1 MTLNNL
7 QLHLIKILQ
16 GLSLQKLLNSIQKD
30 NHTLLC
36 VGPLSTNV
44 IDVAIKFSNQHEVP
58 LILVASR
65 RQIEAREF
73 GAGYV
78 NNWSTEELLEYV
90 NAKDAQN
97 IFFER
102 DHGGPWQSNY
112 EIKKNASVEES
123 MKIAK
128 RSYEVDIDAGMHIIH
143 IDPTI
148 PVAGEQLTYE
158 IVLSRLFELY
168 AHVSEYA
175 KSKNKKIL
183 IEVGTEEQ
191 SGSYTDL
198 KQLEDFIERIS
209 VFCKKNNFETPLF
222 IVIQTGAKVIES
234 RNVGLFERG
243 TSHDKMHLIKN
254 ILDSS
259 AIAKKHG
266 IQIKEHNADY
276 LSFENLALRPS
287 IGIKASNV
295 APEFGYLESK
305 ALLNLLNMYGT
316 RNDVERFV
324 DIVHNSKKWEKW
336 VAPESTLKKTEKVLL
351 AAHYCYSEPE
361 IVKIKDNLEFQLRR
375 RNIDMNE
382 YLKKAIMASFY
393 KYGSAF
399 GLIK

>member
-1 MTLNNL
+1 M
-7 QLHLIKILQ
+7 
-16 GLSLQKLLNSIQKD
+16 LNSIQKE

-36 VGPLSTNV
+36 VGPLSTNI
-44 IDVAIKFSNQHEVP
+44 IDVAINFSNKHEIP
-58 LILVASR
+58 LVLVASR

-78 NNWSTEELLEYV
+78 NNWSTEDLIEYV
-90 NAKDAQN
+90 KAKDAQH

-102 DHGGPWQSNY
+102 DHGGPWQSSY
-112 EIKKNASVEES
+112 EIKKNANVEES
-123 MKIAK
+123 MSIAK

-148 PVAGEQLTYE
+148 PVGGEQLTYE
-158 IVLSRLFELY
+158 IILTRLFELY
-168 AHVSEYA
+168 GHVSEYA
-175 KSKNKKIL
+175 KSKNKKIM

-198 KQLEDFIERIS
+198 KQMEDFIERIS
-209 VFCKKNNFETPLF
+209 AFCKKNSFETPLF
-222 IVIQTGAKVIES
+222 IVIQTGAKVIEC

-243 TSHDKMHLIKN
+243 TNYDKMHLIKN
-254 ILDSS
+254 IMDSS
-259 AIAKKHG
+259 AVAKKHG
-266 IQIKEHNADY
+266 IHIKEHNADY

-295 APEFGYLESK
+295 APEFGFLESK

-316 RNDVERFV
+316 RNDLERFV
-324 DIVHNSKKWEKW
+324 DVVFNSKKWEKW
-336 VAPESTLKKTEKVLL
+336 VMPESNLKKTEKVLL
-351 AAHYCYSEPE
+351 AAHYCYSDPE
-361 IVKIKDNLEFQLRR
+361 VIRVKENLEYQLKR

-382 YLKKAIMASFY
+382 YLKKAVMASLY